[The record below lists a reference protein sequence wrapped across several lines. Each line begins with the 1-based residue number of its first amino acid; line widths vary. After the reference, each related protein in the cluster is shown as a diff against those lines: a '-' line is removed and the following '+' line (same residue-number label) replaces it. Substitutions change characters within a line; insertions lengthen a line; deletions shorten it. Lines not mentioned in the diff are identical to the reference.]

1 MFSLARPPG
10 PYPCF
15 SRVSLGAPGLV
26 LALIVVG
33 PLGCGTGGME
43 ETAAPPFEQID
54 SAGVLISVTR
64 GTEARVPIGWTVDSV
79 PDLVLGAE
87 DSPSGY
93 LHRVQGLK
101 GLPDGGVLVV
111 DGGSQ
116 ELRFFDSEGRSVKRA
131 GGPGEGPGEFRDP
144 VLVPLLGTDS
154 LLFFDKGLP
163 RFQMYSGDGQYSRQ
177 IRHEHGWPH
186 GRRAPEGALGMR
198 HMLFRSSGNVE
209 ALIAAS
215 RGEGE
220 VRQMVWKF
228 LWYDAQ
234 TGERMTVDSVKRG
247 FSLRFD
253 SSNWMIPFQPRSY
266 AAVIDRGVFI
276 TRGVTAEILEY
287 DVEAMLRRIF
297 RVKEFGRPVT
307 RDMIEAMIDLE
318 VERVPIWPR
327 RRWERAYRQMPIPDT
342 LPAFQALQLDE
353 LGWLWAEVY
362 DFDPRRPRQWVV
374 FDAEGRAHGTV
385 EIPVGLEVHWI
396 GRDAILGVW
405 RDEFDV
411 EYVHRYRLDRR
422 AGAPGADPEG

>member
-10 PYPCF
+10 PYSCF
-15 SRVSLGAPGLV
+15 SGVSLGAPGLV

-43 ETAAPPFEQID
+43 ETATPPFEQID
-54 SAGVLISVTR
+54 SAGVLISLTR
-64 GTEARVPIGWTVDSV
+64 GTEARVPIGWAVDSV
-79 PDLVLGAE
+79 PDLVLGTE

-116 ELRFFDSEGRSVKRA
+116 ELRFFDREGRLVKRA
-131 GGPGEGPGEFRDP
+131 GGAGEGPGEFRDP

-154 LLFFDKGLP
+154 LLLFDKGLP
-163 RFQMYSGDGQYSRQ
+163 RFQVLSGDGQYSRQ

-186 GRRAPEGALGMR
+186 GRRAPLGAVDLR
-198 HMLFRSSGNVE
+198 HMLFWASGTVG
-209 ALIAAS
+209 
-215 RGEGE
+215 GEFAPREE
-220 VRQMVWKF
+220 VRLLINF
-228 LWYDAQ
+228 FWYDPF
-234 TGERMTVDSVKRG
+234 TGERLLVDSLVNDALLHWDG
-247 FSLRFD
+247 
-253 SSNWMIPFQPRSY
+253 SSRRRIPFTARS
-266 AAVIDRGVFI
+266 AAVVTERGVFI
-276 TRGVTAEILEY
+276 TRGATAEILEY
-287 DVEAMLRRIF
+287 DVEAMLRRIL
-297 RVKEFGRPVT
+297 RVKESGRPVT

-318 VERVPIWPR
+318 VERVPILPR
-327 RRWERAYRQMPIPDT
+327 DEWERTYRQMPIPDT
-342 LPAFQALQLDE
+342 LPAFQALRVDE

-374 FDAEGRAHGTV
+374 FDSEGRAHGTV
-385 EIPVGLEVHWI
+385 ETPVGLEVQWI

-411 EYVHRYRLDRR
+411 EYVHRYPLDRR
-422 AGAPGADPEG
+422 GGAPEADPEG